1 MYGLLRALVIFTPVG
16 ILAVLGLNLL
26 GASRPLALAITTAII
41 VVGGFVAVRLE
52 DRHGGLQPHR

>member
-1 MYGLLRALVIFTPVG
+1 MYGLSRALAIFAPIG

-26 GASRPLALAITTAII
+26 DASRPLALAITTGIV

-52 DRHGGLQPHR
+52 ERHGGLQPRR